1 MRSRSREDCYRL
13 DPAEVRSCLRKSRYG
28 AITRISLRSR
38 IRVYALRTSSRWHL
52 QARSHTAPRTSL
64 QQEPK
69 PLLQSGVSTP
79 PLTGLCCLHP
89 IHASTYPSAHL
100 QPRWIFSSA
109 KSPQVSRSTP
119 CTHPRRYLH
128 RSCTAEMRFVSEFVD
143 EGMYSMT
150 MCERRRS
157 MAATL
162 KRVNE
167 LLNARGEQGV
177 RTVMSR
183 GDKDQT
189 SQMVEMA
196 KNVVETLRRAS
207 GLLEAQV
214 WKDAEAVMAR

>member
-1 MRSRSREDCYRL
+1 
-13 DPAEVRSCLRKSRYG
+13 
-28 AITRISLRSR
+28 
-38 IRVYALRTSSRWHL
+38 
-52 QARSHTAPRTSL
+52 
-64 QQEPK
+64 
-69 PLLQSGVSTP
+69 
-79 PLTGLCCLHP
+79 
-89 IHASTYPSAHL
+89 
-100 QPRWIFSSA
+100 
-109 KSPQVSRSTP
+109 
-119 CTHPRRYLH
+119 
-128 RSCTAEMRFVSEFVD
+128 MRFVSEFVD